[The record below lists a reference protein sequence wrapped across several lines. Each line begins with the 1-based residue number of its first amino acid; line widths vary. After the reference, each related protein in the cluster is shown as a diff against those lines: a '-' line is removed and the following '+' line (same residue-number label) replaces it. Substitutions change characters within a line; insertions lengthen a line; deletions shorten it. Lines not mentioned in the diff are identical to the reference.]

1 MINNCFCIR
10 NFCLIL
16 FFILL
21 NKNFYTSSKI
31 YYELDFVKELTFQT
45 DIGEIFISDPNI
57 IDVTVMSKKRIIITA
72 KGIGSSIIRIKDK
85 AKKILVSSTIIVTP
99 ALSNIRKWVKEL
111 YPGIRIEIAPHG
123 KMIFLLGKVPSPKLS
138 ADIETVVKAF
148 IANMMKKRRNGY
160 NMNFTVINKMSI
172 DMAVQVMLKVKVV
185 ELSREISKQLG
196 IEWNGSIGRAN
207 GNVIDNGFN
216 AGIATNTATLPLSI
230 ITGAIGD
237 SVEHSAVTN
246 VATKISSEVQN
257 GVITN
262 WSYGNGKIA
271 IGITNLLNVL
281 ESENVTSVLAEPTLV
296 TVSGKKAVFSSGGK
310 DGYLVYGIS
319 NSGSESVSTQFRSY
333 GVNLNFIPT
342 VISENAIT
350 IALSQSVS
358 ATSNSTGESYSQYV
372 GPSLNDRR
380 VTTKVQ
386 LANGQTIA
394 VAGMLRR
401 NVSTTKVKSGL
412 FANLPVIGDFFG
424 NKNVKV
430 SETEVVITVT
440 PYIVK
445 PVKEQFFYPMNGISK
460 IHPEDD
466 KVNDNV
472 TIFDKNLGVSKDYNK
487 DKYKIGDGV

>member
-1 MINNCFCIR
+1 MNDKSFGIKVIYLLLFCII
-10 NFCLIL
+10 C
-16 FFILL
+16 
-21 NKNFYTSSKI
+21 NKNFYTSSNV
-31 YYELDFVKELTFQT
+31 YYELNFVKELTFQT
-45 DIGEIFISDPNI
+45 EIGEVFISDPNV
-57 IDVTVMSKKRIIITA
+57 IDITVMSKKRILITA
-72 KGIGSSIIRIKDK
+72 KSVGTSVIRIKDK
-85 AKKILVSSTIIVTP
+85 AKKILISSSITVTP

-111 YPGIRIEIAPHG
+111 YPGVRIEIISHG
-123 KMIFLLGKVPSPKLS
+123 KMILLLGKVPSPKLS
-138 ADIETVVKAF
+138 ADIETVVKTF
-148 IANMMKKRRNGY
+148 VANMVKKNNEDQEMK
-160 NMNFTVINKMSI
+160 FTVMNKMSI

-196 IEWNGSIGRAN
+196 IEWNGSIGQAN
-207 GNVIDNGFN
+207 GAVINNGFN
-216 AGIATNTATLPLSI
+216 AGVATNTATLPFSI
-230 ITGAIGD
+230 ITGALNGD
-237 SVEHSAVTN
+237 DYSGTVGN
-246 VATKISSEVQN
+246 IATKISDSVTN
-257 GVITN
+257 GAITN

-271 IGITNLLNVL
+271 LGITNLLNVL
-281 ESENVTSVLAEPTLV
+281 ESESVTSVLAEPTLV
-296 TVSGKKAVFSSGGK
+296 TVSGKTATFTSGGE
-310 DGYLVYGIS
+310 DGYIVYGIS
-319 NSGSESVSTQFRSY
+319 NNGGESVNTQFKTY

-358 ATSNSTGESYSQYV
+358 SLSNDGGSSSKHV
-372 GPSLNDRR
+372 GPSVSDRS

-401 NVSTTKVKSGL
+401 SVSTTRAKSGL
-412 FANLPVIGDFFG
+412 LSNLPVIGELFG
-424 NKNVKV
+424 NKSAKV

-472 TIFDKNLGVSKDYNK
+472 TVFDKNLGVSKDYNK
-487 DKYKIGDGV
+487 NEYKIGGGV

>member
-10 NFCLIL
+10 NFRLIL

-21 NKNFYTSSKI
+21 NWNFYTSSKI

-45 DIGEIFISDPNI
+45 DIGEVFISDPNI
-57 IDVTVMSKKRIIITA
+57 IDVTVMSKKRMIITA
-72 KGIGSSIIRIKDK
+72 KGIGTSIIRIKDK
-85 AKKILVSSTIIVTP
+85 AKKTLVSSSITVTP

-111 YPGIRIEIAPHG
+111 YPGVRIEIVPHG

-138 ADIETVVKAF
+138 ADIETVVKTF
-148 IANMMKKRRNGY
+148 IANMVKNPGNGGRL
-160 NMNFTVINKMSI
+160 NFTVMNKMSI

-196 IEWNGSIGRAN
+196 IEWNGSIGQSN
-207 GNVIDNGFN
+207 GVVINNGFN
-216 AGIATNTATLPLSI
+216 AGIATNTATLPFSI
-230 ITGAIGD
+230 ITGALGD
-237 SVEHSAVTN
+237 SSGYDTVDK
-246 VATKISSEVQN
+246 VASNIASSVKN

-281 ESENVTSVLAEPTLV
+281 ESESITSVLAEPTLV
-296 TVSGKKAVFSSGGK
+296 TVSGKQATFSSGGE
-310 DGYLVYGIS
+310 DGYLVYGV
-319 NSGSESVSTQFRSY
+319 SGNGERETANTQFRDY

-358 ATSNSTGESYSQYV
+358 STNRDGSSSHYV
-372 GPSLNDRR
+372 GPSLNSRS

-401 NVSTTKVKSGL
+401 NVSTTRVKSGL
-412 FANLPVIGDFFG
+412 FANLPVIGEFFG
-424 NKNVKV
+424 NKNVKA

-487 DKYKIGDGV
+487 NEYKIGGGV